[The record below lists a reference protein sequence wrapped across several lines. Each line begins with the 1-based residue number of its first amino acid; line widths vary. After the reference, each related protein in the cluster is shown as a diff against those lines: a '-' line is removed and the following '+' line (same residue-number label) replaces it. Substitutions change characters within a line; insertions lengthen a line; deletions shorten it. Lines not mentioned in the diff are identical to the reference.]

1 MCTQLAAQRVQ
12 HMPGTTRTTTRLSLT
27 NYTDACGIH
36 SCPQSTLASA
46 TTRLK
51 THIGRQIPTPHKRKA
66 FPFWPIDESYS
77 SCKYTHKCAMNR
89 DDRIIGVA
97 NLAQYRNIVMYT
109 PVSTSEGG
117 PPKSMYHHI
126 DRSAEVFFFPDFVYL
141 SALEFMRRLP
151 PGPTWTLTKLMCKYT
166 VANPWIHT
174 DGCKGDACARGRG
187 AAWASPAS
195 RPWEFA
201 T

>member
-1 MCTQLAAQRVQ
+1 MCHTHLARHVCRYPHHTRGKHFHFGRLTKAIQLMQAPR
-12 HMPGTTRTTTRLSLT
+12 RR
-27 NYTDACGIH
+27 
-36 SCPQSTLASA
+36 A
-46 TTRLK
+46 T
-51 THIGRQIPTPHKRKA
+51 
-66 FPFWPIDESYS
+66 
-77 SCKYTHKCAMNR
+77 NR
-89 DDRIIGVA
+89 DDCIIGVA

-109 PVSTSEGG
+109 PVSTSERG

-126 DRSAEVFFFPDFVYL
+126 DRSAEVCSFPVFVYL

-151 PGPTWTLTKLMCKYT
+151 PGPTWTLTKLMCKYI
-166 VANPWIHT
+166 VAHRSIRT

-195 RPWEFA
+195 RPWESA